1 MGIRLSDGSVYKHAQ
16 DCNDVLHYN
25 DKRTHAKKMEDAMRT
40 FVSNMSCINGTT
52 LTGDDLRVYNVQRD
66 YYDYFIATTNRP
78 EGKVTSVDIQ
88 QISASTGTQLVKQE
102 TEGNT
107 VRLYFKLPEDI
118 KTQSNGEEK

>member
-1 MGIRLSDGSVYKHAQ
+1 MGIRLSDGSVYQHAQ

-25 DKRTHAKKMEDAMRT
+25 DKRTHAEKLQDAMRT
-40 FVSNMSCINGTT
+40 FVCNMSCINGTT

-66 YYDYFIATTNRP
+66 YYDNFIATTNRP
-78 EGKVTSVDIQ
+78 EGKVTPNDIQ

-102 TEGNT
+102 TEGST

>member
-1 MGIRLSDGSVYKHAQ
+1 MGIKLSDGSVYKHAQ
-16 DCNDVLHYN
+16 DCNDVCHYN
-25 DKRTHAKKMEDAMRT
+25 DKRTHAEKLQDAMRT

-66 YYDYFIATTNRP
+66 IHDCFIATTNRP
-78 EGKVTSVDIQ
+78 EGKVTPRDIQ
-88 QISASTGTQLVKQE
+88 QISASTGTQLVKQV
-102 TEGNT
+102 TEGST

>member
-1 MGIRLSDGSVYKHAQ
+1 
-16 DCNDVLHYN
+16 
-25 DKRTHAKKMEDAMRT
+25 MRT

-66 YYDYFIATTNRP
+66 YNDYFIATTNRP

-88 QISASTGTQLVKQE
+88 QISASTGTQLVKQV
-102 TEGNT
+102 TEGST

>member
-1 MGIRLSDGSVYKHAQ
+1 MGIKLSDGSVYKHAQ
-16 DCNDVLHYN
+16 DCNDVCHYN
-25 DKRTHAKKMEDAMRT
+25 DTRTHAEKLQDAMRT

-66 YYDYFIATTNRP
+66 IHDCFIATTNRP
-78 EGKVTSVDIQ
+78 EGKVTPRDIQ
-88 QISASTGTQLVKQE
+88 QISASTGTQLVKQV
-102 TEGNT
+102 TEGST